1 MVQNG
6 FMEKLI
12 WNKNLALSAKA
23 PPFEQSKQRVLGA
36 DGGGADVH
44 KSRHFLF
51 RFLTGGGQRTARIA
65 SSNTVL
71 RPRCV
76 SAEHSRYLTA
86 PVGNRASPWDRG
98 AVAPPPHPV
107 HGGRRSPKAGQTLGP
122 LPRWDSSLH
131 HENKN
136 GGSTRDSGVSYQSPW
151 PWPSPA
157 GR

>member
-1 MVQNG
+1 
-6 FMEKLI
+6 MEKLI
-12 WNKNLALSAKA
+12 CNKNLALSAKA

-107 HGGRRSPKAGQTLGP
+107 L
-122 LPRWDSSLH
+122 
-131 HENKN
+131 
-136 GGSTRDSGVSYQSPW
+136 
-151 PWPSPA
+151 SPA
-157 GR
+157 LPPQHTLALHVVTGSEEAHLL